1 MSKKTFASL
10 GHDLSQIVNEAEPG
24 LKRITA
30 TDAAARTSPAKWTR
44 KEILSHLI
52 DSATN
57 NHQRF
62 VRGVEQKG
70 GAFPSYSQDFLVKLQ
85 RANEAEWSLVIALWA
100 SYNRYL
106 AHILSGLPPEAQECS
121 CTVGDSKPMTV
132 LFVAEDYVEHLKH
145 HLKQILGRR
154 WQSTYGAK

>member
-10 GHDLSQIVNEAEPG
+10 GYDLWQIVNEAEPD
-24 LKRITA
+24 LRRISDM
-30 TDAAARTSPAKWTR
+30 DAFARTSPTRWTK
-44 KEILSHLI
+44 KEILAHLI

-62 VRGVEQKG
+62 VRGAEQKG
-70 GAFPSYSQDFLVKLQ
+70 GAFPSYNQDLLQKLQ
-85 RANEAEWSLVIALWA
+85 RSNEAEWSLVITLWA

-106 AHILSGLPPEAQECS
+106 AHILSGLPPEAQECT
-121 CTVGDSKPMTV
+121 CTVGDSQPMTL

-145 HLKQILGRR
+145 HLNQILGRR
-154 WQSTYGAK
+154 WQSTYSAK